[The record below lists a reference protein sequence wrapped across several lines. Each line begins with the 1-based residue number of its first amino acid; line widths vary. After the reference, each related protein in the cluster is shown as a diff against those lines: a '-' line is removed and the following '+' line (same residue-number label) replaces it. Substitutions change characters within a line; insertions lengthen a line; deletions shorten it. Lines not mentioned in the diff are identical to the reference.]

1 MTDQDKLN
9 NLLKQHN
16 VYTNELGNELLALVI
31 DIAGE
36 KLIEIERTKYKIY
49 KGLLEQKVVKPQY
62 MATLYDLMNNAK
74 EKLDG

>member
-16 VYTNELGNELLALVI
+16 VYTDELGNELLALVI

-36 KLIEIERTKYKIY
+36 KLIEIERAKYKIY

-74 EKLDG
+74 EKIDE